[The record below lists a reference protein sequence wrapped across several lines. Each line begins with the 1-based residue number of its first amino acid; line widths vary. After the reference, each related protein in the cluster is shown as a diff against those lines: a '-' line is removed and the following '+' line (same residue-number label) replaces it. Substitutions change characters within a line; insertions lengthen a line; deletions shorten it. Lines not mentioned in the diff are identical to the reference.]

1 MPELN
6 PPSFVADKK
15 RVVLLIMKKIECII
29 RSERMKDL
37 TEALKEVPIGGMT
50 VSEVRGFGVQREMPD
65 NFLFVHK
72 IKLEIYAKDSQV
84 KEIISKVLMHCSTGK
99 MGDGK
104 IAVIPMDD
112 CVRVRTGERKNK
124 AIL

>member
-1 MPELN
+1 
-6 PPSFVADKK
+6 
-15 RVVLLIMKKIECII
+15 MKKIECII
-29 RSERMKDL
+29 RSERLKDV
-37 TEALKEVPIGGMT
+37 TNALKNSGIGGMT
-50 VSEVRGFGVQREMPD
+50 VSEVRGFGAQSTRPD

-72 IKLEIYAKDSQV
+72 TKIEIYAKDTHV
-84 KEIISKVLMHCSTGK
+84 KEVISAILMHCSTGK

-104 IAVIPMDD
+104 IAVIPLED